1 MLGIILITLIFIGSL
16 VGFSKMGDIEEVKKN
31 WSKYRC
37 RPDVMLMAD
46 YYGHNS
52 SDNMEFCLK
61 SGFDSRSSGAVLPFY
76 SYMKGFVDVLMN
88 MLSSLNSIRLTFATI
103 VGSVTNVFSE
113 FSSRIKSLF
122 FSIQVTSIRMKMLM
136 GRIFATLYSIIF
148 MGMAG
153 IKATTN
159 FGNTFLFKF
168 LDTFCFDP
176 DTLVLMKTGIVR
188 IKDIQ
193 IGDHFI
199 TGERVTATF
208 AFKADGQSMV
218 DLGGIIVSTN
228 HYVSYQGKWI
238 KADAHPDAFP
248 VADWAGGAEK
258 PLICLNTDKHS
269 FPIGGY
275 VFSDYDETEKGDEAA
290 MKMAMDML
298 NGPRDMLNGPR
309 DMLNGPRDMLNGPRD
324 MLNGPNPDISNST
337 PPKQKSSSMA
347 CGKETLLQKKGLT
360 PVPAEKINLTTSLTQ
375 GEVIGIVKK
384 ECYEFCTYKGERFA
398 PGTAL
403 WSDSTNRWIRV
414 GDIVPIQTLTKPETF
429 YSFVVSPSACISTAE
444 GTLFRDYVEVHTPEL
459 EIPYALS
466 LNPLSI

>member
-1 MLGIILITLIFIGSL
+1 
-16 VGFSKMGDIEEVKKN
+16 VGFSKVRDRDEVINN

-61 SGFDSRSSGAVLPFY
+61 SGFDSRSVGAVLPFY

-113 FSSRIKSLF
+113 FSSRMKSLF
-122 FSIQVTSIRMKMLM
+122 FSIQVSSIRMKMLM

-148 MGMAG
+148 MGMSG

-159 FGNTFLFKF
+159 LGNTFLFKF

-176 DTLVLMKTGIVR
+176 DTIVLMKGGAMR
-188 IKDIQ
+188 IREVS
-193 IGDHFI
+193 IGDYFI

-218 DLGGIIVSTN
+218 DLGGVVVSTN
-228 HYVSYQGKWI
+228 HYVSHEGKWI
-238 KADAHPDAFP
+238 KAEAHPDAFP
-248 VADWAGGAEK
+248 IADWAGGAER

-269 FPIGGY
+269 FPVGSY
-275 VFSDYDETEKGDEAA
+275 VFSDYDETEKGDAEA
-290 MKMAMDML
+290 MKMALDML
-298 NGPRDMLNGPR
+298 NGPRPA
-309 DMLNGPRDMLNGPRD
+309 
-324 MLNGPNPDISNST
+324 SVKQT
-337 PPKQKSSSMA
+337 PTCSVMA
-347 CGKETLLQKKGLT
+347 CGKETLLQTKAVT
-360 PVPAEKINLTTSLTQ
+360 PVQADKIDLTTYLTQ

-398 PGTAL
+398 PGTSI
-403 WSDSTNRWIRV
+403 WSDSTNSWARV
-414 GDIVPIQTLTKPETF
+414 GNLVPVEKLVSPEIF
-429 YSFVVSPSACISTAE
+429 YSFVVSPSACIT
-444 GTLFRDYVEVHTPEL
+444 TVQNTVFRDYVEVHTPDL

>member
-1 MLGIILITLIFIGSL
+1 MLGILLMTLIFIGAL
-16 VGFSKMGDIEEVKKN
+16 VGFSKMADLEEVKKN

-46 YYGHNS
+46 YYGHDS
-52 SDNMEFCLK
+52 SENMEFCLK
-61 SGFDSRSSGAVLPFY
+61 SGFDFRSAGAVLPFY
-76 SYMKGFVDVLMN
+76 SYLKSFVDVLMN

-122 FSIQVTSIRMKMLM
+122 STIQITSIRMKMLM

-176 DTLVLMKTGIVR
+176 DTLVLMKKGPVKIRDVV
-188 IKDIQ
+188 
-193 IGDHFI
+193 IGDIFH

-218 DLGGIIVSTN
+218 DLGGITVSTN
-228 HYVSYQGKWI
+228 HYVKYNNKWI
-238 KADAHPDAFP
+238 KASSHPEAQP
-248 VADWAGGAEK
+248 TADWSGGSER

-269 FPIGGY
+269 FPVGAY
-275 VFSDYDETEKGDEAA
+275 TFSDYDETAEGDEEA

-298 NGPRDMLNGPR
+298 NGPSRTSKTKD
-309 DMLNGPRDMLNGPRD
+309 
-324 MLNGPNPDISNST
+324 
-337 PPKQKSSSMA
+337 QSSEMA
-347 CGKETLLQKKGLT
+347 CGKETLIQTKGVPVQAQHVVLGT
-360 PVPAEKINLTTSLTQ
+360 PLTQ
-375 GEVIGIVKK
+375 GIVIGVIQK
-384 ECYEFCTYKGERFA
+384 ECHEVCVFRGERYA
-398 PGTAL
+398 SGTAI
-403 WSDSTNRWIRV
+403 WSESEIRWIRASE
-414 GDIVPIQTLTKPETF
+414 ISRPIKLNTPEIL
-429 YSFVVSPSACISTAE
+429 YSFVVSPSACITTTQ
-444 GTLFRDYVEVHTPEL
+444 GTVFRDYVEVHTPDLEL
-459 EIPYALS
+459 PYAAS